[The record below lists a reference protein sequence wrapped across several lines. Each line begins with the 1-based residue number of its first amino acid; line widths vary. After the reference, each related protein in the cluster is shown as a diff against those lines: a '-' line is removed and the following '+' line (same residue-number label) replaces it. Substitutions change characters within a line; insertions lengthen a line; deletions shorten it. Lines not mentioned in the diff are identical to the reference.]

1 MFFMRLIFGF
11 SMCLFI
17 KRKLFKILY
26 YINMRF
32 NFLQSCHYYILENDY
47 LDSITNENNK
57 EHHEKWPF
65 IPDHPYRISII
76 GVSGSEKTNA
86 LFSLIKE
93 GNDIDEIYLYAKDL
107 SERKY

>member
-1 MFFMRLIFGF
+1 MRLIFGF
-11 SMCLFI
+11 LMCLFI

-26 YINMRF
+26 YIKMIF
-32 NFLQSCHYYILENDY
+32 DFLQSCHYYTLENDY
-47 LDSITNENNK
+47 LDSITNESNK

-65 IPDHPYRISII
+65 IPDHPYGISII

-93 GNDIDEIYLYAKDL
+93 ENDIDEIYLYAKDL
-107 SERKY
+107 SEHKY

>member
-1 MFFMRLIFGF
+1 MRSIFGF
-11 SMCLFI
+11 LMCLFI

-26 YINMRF
+26 YIKMIF
-32 NFLQSCHYYILENDY
+32 NFLQSCHYYTLENDY

-65 IPDHPYRISII
+65 IPDIPYGISII

-93 GNDIDEIYLYAKDL
+93 ENDIDEIYLYAKDL
-107 SERKY
+107 SEHKY

>member
-1 MFFMRLIFGF
+1 MRLIFGF
-11 SMCLFI
+11 LMCLFI

-26 YINMRF
+26 YIKMIF
-32 NFLQSCHYYILENDY
+32 NFLQSCHYYTLENDY

-65 IPDHPYRISII
+65 IPEIPYGISII

-93 GNDIDEIYLYAKDL
+93 ENDIDEIYLYAKDL
-107 SERKY
+107 SEHKY